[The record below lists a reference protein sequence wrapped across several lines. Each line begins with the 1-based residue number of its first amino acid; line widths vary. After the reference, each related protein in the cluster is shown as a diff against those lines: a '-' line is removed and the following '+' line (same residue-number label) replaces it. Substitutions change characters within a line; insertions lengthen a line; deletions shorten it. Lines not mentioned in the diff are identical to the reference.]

1 MKVLIEDN
9 GKLFEVVD
17 RKCAGCESKMC
28 TRFCRKK
35 KAWKKVYEAT
45 RKGSFDLEPFQLEIG
60 NESSEVKG
68 FCLEQRW
75 RKVLKGA
82 SND

>member
-28 TRFCRKK
+28 ARFCRKK

-60 NESSEVKG
+60 NESSKALCNQPQVQA
-68 FCLEQRW
+68 L
-75 RKVLKGA
+75 
-82 SND
+82 

>member
-1 MKVLIEDN
+1 MVREGVRGGGEMKVLIEDN

-35 KAWKKVYEAT
+35 KAWKIVYEAT

-60 NESSEVKG
+60 NESSK
-68 FCLEQRW
+68 R
-75 RKVLKGA
+75 
-82 SND
+82 